1 MDTWTLITSITS
13 SLGISIATASWL
25 SKQLV
30 THRLAKDLEAYKV
43 SWQKELEGE
52 KAKWQRTLE
61 EAKAG
66 WQRELEKDKANWQ
79 GEIHKGVEEY
89 LGEKSAEREYN
100 LEARKRLYSA
110 IGPLRFQ
117 LLLACRDVSTRI
129 NNYGSDDLSYSM
141 NTKGYY
147 GQSTLYRL
155 LRPIAIS
162 ELIER
167 QITYADFSVD
177 PTGVELLRFKKAAFM
192 AFTDG
197 DIILNHPNA
206 DWYYEKEHVFSGTLS
221 RLASALIIR
230 DEATDNK
237 ERPMHFHE
245 FQSFISDPPSFKE
258 FSPFK
263 EILNDFTIAKK
274 PIFWIRLVCFGYICN
289 EYLGHAGTLIG
300 FEKRQFDVHKLLLV
314 SKDSYTRSNIE
325 KYMAIFQPMINM
337 SL

>member
-1 MDTWTLITSITS
+1 VDTSTLISSITS
-13 SLGISIATASWL
+13 SLGISATAAWL

-30 THRLAKDLEAYKV
+30 THRLAKDLEAYKI

-52 KAKWQRTLE
+52 KAKWQRSLE

-66 WQRELEKDKANWQ
+66 WQRDLEKDKAGWQ
-79 GEIHKGVEEY
+79 GEIHKGVEVY

-100 LEARKRLYSA
+100 LEARKRLYIA
-110 IGPLRFQ
+110 IGPLKFQ

-141 NTKGYY
+141 TMRGYY

-155 LRPIAIS
+155 LRPIAIA

-177 PTGVELLRFKKAAFM
+177 PTGIELLRFKKAAFM

-197 DIILNHPNA
+197 QTILDHPQA
-206 DWYYEKEHVFSGTLS
+206 DWNDEKEHVFSGTLS
-221 RLASALIIR
+221 SLASALIIR
-230 DEATDNK
+230 DEDIGGK
-237 ERPMHFHE
+237 ERPMHLHE
-245 FQSFISDPPSFKE
+245 FQAFIREPSSFTQ

-263 EILNDFTIAKK
+263 EILNDFEIAKK

-289 EYLGHAGTLIG
+289 EYLGHAGSSIG
-300 FEKRQFDVHKLLLV
+300 FEKRHFLVQELLSV
-314 SKDSYTRSNIE
+314 SKDRHTRSNIE
-325 KYMAIFQPMINM
+325 KYKEMFQSLINM

>member
-1 MDTWTLITSITS
+1 MDTLTLISSVTS
-13 SLGISIATASWL
+13 SLGISVTAAWWL

-30 THRLAKDLEAYKV
+30 THRLAKDLEAYKI

-52 KAKWQRTLE
+52 KAKWQKSLE

-66 WQRELEKDKANWQ
+66 WQRDLEKDKAGWQ

-100 LEARKRLYSA
+100 LEARKRLYNA

-129 NNYGSDDLSYSM
+129 NNYGSDDQSYSM
-141 NTKGYY
+141 DTRGYY

-177 PTGVELLRFKKAAFM
+177 PTGIDLLRFKKAAFM

-197 DIILNHPNA
+197 DPILNHPNA
-206 DWYYEKEHVFSGTLS
+206 NWYDEKEHVFSGTLS
-221 RLASALIIR
+221 RLASAIIIR
-230 DEATDNK
+230 DEETDDK

-245 FQSFISDPPSFKE
+245 FQLFTRDSLRRKK

-263 EILNDFTIAKK
+263 EILNDFTIIKK
-274 PIFWIRLVCFGYICN
+274 PIFWIRLICFGYICN
-289 EYLGHAGTLIG
+289 EYLGHAGTSIG
-300 FEKRQFDVHKLLLV
+300 FEKRQFDVDKLLSV

-325 KYMAIFQPMINM
+325 KLKDKFQSMIDM

>member
-1 MDTWTLITSITS
+1 MDIWTIVSSITS
-13 SLGISIATASWL
+13 SLGISVTAAWWL

-30 THRLAKDLEAYKV
+30 THRLAIDLEAYKV
-43 SWQKELEGE
+43 SWQKELEEE
-52 KAKWQRTLE
+52 KAKWQRNLE

-66 WQRELEKDKANWQ
+66 WQRDLEKDKVGWQ
-79 GEIHKGVEEY
+79 GEIHKGVEIY

-141 NTKGYY
+141 TTRGYY

-177 PTGVELLRFKKAAFM
+177 PTGVELLRLKKAAFM

-197 DIILNHPNA
+197 DTILNHPNA
-206 DWYYEKEHVFSGTLS
+206 DWYDEKEHVFSGTLS
-221 RLASALIIR
+221 RVASVLIIR
-230 DEATDNK
+230 DEDISSK

-245 FQSFISDPPSFKE
+245 FQSFISDPQTFEE
-258 FSPFK
+258 FSPFND
-263 EILNDFTIAKK
+263 ILNSFTIAKK

-289 EYLGHAGTLIG
+289 EYLGHAGTSIG
-300 FEKRQFDVHKLLLV
+300 FEKRQFDVNKLL
-314 SKDSYTRSNIE
+314 SISNDSYTHSNIE
-325 KYMAIFQPMINM
+325 KYKGMFQAMIKM